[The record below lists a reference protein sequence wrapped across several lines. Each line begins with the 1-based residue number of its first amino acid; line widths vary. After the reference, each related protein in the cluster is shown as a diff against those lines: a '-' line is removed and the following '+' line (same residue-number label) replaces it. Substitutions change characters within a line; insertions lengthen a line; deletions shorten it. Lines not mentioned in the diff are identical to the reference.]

1 MNLPLNIDFQQ
12 ILLHVLNFAV
22 LALGLYLL
30 LYRPVKKFTDKR
42 AEYFRNLEESAKAS
56 ASEAQ
61 AAKAEYEAKLKC
73 ADDEIAER
81 RAEALKSAEEE
92 RSRIIDEANKNS
104 RRIKDEASAA
114 AAAEHERMIREAKSD
129 ISEMIVT
136 AAENIMA
143 GDAADNGKIFDSF
156 LKSAGEESDD
166 GGKAE

>member
-1 MNLPLNIDFQQ
+1 MKLPN
-12 ILLHVLNFAV
+12 
-22 LALGLYLL
+22 
-30 LYRPVKKFTDKR
+30 
-42 AEYFRNLEESAKAS
+42 
-56 ASEAQ
+56 
-61 AAKAEYEAKLKC
+61 AAP
-73 ADDEIAER
+73 
-81 RAEALKSAEEE
+81 
-92 RSRIIDEANKNS
+92 SRIIDEANKNS

-156 LKSAGEESDD
+156 LESAGEESDD